1 MAFLQKL
8 VHECWICGYEVSL
21 EECKIDEHGQAVHQ
35 ECYLVALAVG
45 GTPKPDGKKPVQIH
59 RELMPTHE
67 PIFRCA
73 YCRLGN
79 EFRPMIIRAEGWL
92 QCESCGHNAMPLD
105 PEFKCTC
112 ASCEKPHQPICPTN

>member
-1 MAFLQKL
+1 MKYRF
-8 VHECWICGYEVSL
+8 
-21 EECKIDEHGQAVHQ
+21 EECKIDEHGQAVHE
-35 ECYLVALAVG
+35 ECYLVALALG

-73 YCRLGN
+73 YCRPGN

-92 QCESCGHNAMPLD
+92 QCELGFPRAR
-105 PEFKCTC
+105 F
-112 ASCEKPHQPICPTN
+112 ASGGARGLGMAPDHKLPRRLCRGS